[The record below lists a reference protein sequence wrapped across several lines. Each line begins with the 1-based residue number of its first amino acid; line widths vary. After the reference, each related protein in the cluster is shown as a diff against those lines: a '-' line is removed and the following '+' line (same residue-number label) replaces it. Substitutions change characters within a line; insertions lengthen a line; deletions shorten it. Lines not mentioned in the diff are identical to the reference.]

1 MTLGIHALLNEV
13 KTRKLV
19 EGLCTRELEN
29 PEGAGFDL
37 RLGGVYEFTGEGEA
51 FLGIDERQTP
61 EIKEI
66 VSYDKE
72 QVKTITFEPG
82 KYYLVSTI
90 EKVNMPLDLC
100 AGVKPRTTLF
110 RSGLFLRTGS
120 VAPGYSGILTFALVN
135 EGPIP
140 VTMELGCRFS
150 HIQFQRLEGEGS
162 QYRGQWQGGR
172 VSAEEREKQV

>member
-1 MTLGIHALLNEV
+1 MTLGIHSLLKEV
-13 KTRKLV
+13 EERNLV
-19 EGLCTRELEN
+19 EGLCERELEN

-37 RLGGVYEFTGEGEA
+37 RLASVYKFSGKGEA

-61 EIKEI
+61 EIEEI
-66 VSYDKE
+66 VSYSKDEKR
-72 QVKTITFEPG
+72 TITFQPG
-82 KYYLVSTI
+82 EYYLVSTI

-100 AGVKPRTTLF
+100 AAVKPRTTLF

-135 EGPIP
+135 EGPMP

-172 VSAEEREKQV
+172 ISAEEREKQV